1 MKLQAIKDV
10 DGYKR
15 DESSGAILSVDNA
28 ALQAYKIKRKKQNSV
43 IDDINSIKTELG
55 ELREMLKL
63 ILSSQKGN

>member
-10 DGYKR
+10 DGFKR

-28 ALQAYKIKRKKQNSV
+28 ALEAYKIKKQKQNNILS
-43 IDDINSIKTELG
+43 DINSIKEELG

-63 ILSSQKGN
+63 VISSQKGN

>member
-10 DGYKR
+10 EGFKR

-28 ALQAYKIKRKKQNSV
+28 ALEAYKIKKQKQNNILS
-43 IDDINSIKTELG
+43 DINSIKEELG

-63 ILSSQKGN
+63 VISSQKGN